1 MNLESPHTRVWNSA
15 TPNLLLFP
23 DEPSAPAEASPLT
36 NRPPAPESSLAQI
49 TAEWRALLKRLGR
62 RRRVLGTILT
72 AGRPIR
78 LIDDTLV
85 VGFPPYRRFH
95 QELLDMPDYR
105 NCVEEELARVFHVR
119 LSVVTALY
127 PESGGLHRKG
137 GFSKTPA

>member
-1 MNLESPHTRVWNSA
+1 MNSELPP
-15 TPNLLLFP
+15 TPVLNGVTTNLLLFP
-23 DEPSAPAEASPLT
+23 DEPSASADASPLT
-36 NRPPAPESSLAQI
+36 YPSPAPESSLAQI
-49 TAEWRALLKRLGR
+49 TASWRALLKRLGR

-105 NCVEEELARVFHVR
+105 TCVEEELARMFHVR

-127 PESGGLHRKG
+127 PESADLHRKG
-137 GFSKTPA
+137 AFSKTPA